1 MTSLVASELV
11 KLRTTRAPYGLVLG
25 LVVLSGLIAVGTVG
39 SDILATGDDRALEL
53 ADAVEAAAFFATL
66 LGILLITNEYRH
78 RTITPTFLVTPAR
91 ERIVAAK
98 VAAGILTGLACGAAA
113 AGIALAVS
121 LPWLAVRDQTLPL
134 DGDLATAMLA
144 LVGVFALSAVLGI
157 AIGALIRSQA
167 GALVTTFVWFLIVE
181 PIVAAVTALVLDLEI
196 GRYLPGSALD
206 ALVSVNGDLLDPGWA
221 LLLVLLYLG
230 VLLGIGLLVTL
241 RQDVD

>member
-1 MTSLVASELV
+1 VTSLIASELV

-25 LVVLSGLIAVGTVG
+25 LVVVSGLIAVGTVG
-39 SDILATGDDRALEL
+39 SDILATGDNRALEL

-91 ERIVAAK
+91 ERVVAAK
-98 VAAGILTGLACGAAA
+98 VAAGTLTGLACGAAA
-113 AGIALAVS
+113 AGVALAIS
-121 LPWLAVRDQTLPL
+121 LPWLASRDQALPL
-134 DGDLATAMLA
+134 DGDLVTAMLA
-144 LVGVFALSAVLGI
+144 LVGGFALSAVLGI

-181 PIVAAVTALVLDLEI
+181 PIVAAVTALALDLEI
-196 GRYLPGSALD
+196 GPYLPGSAFD
-206 ALVSVNGDLLDPGWA
+206 ALVSVDGNLLDAGWA

-230 VLLGIGLLVTL
+230 VLLGAGLLVTL